1 MWGECD
7 VRGLHQS
14 VWLRQFGS
22 AALVVR
28 DGHLLVGCLLGVA
41 TADGSAYVHLV
52 AVRRTHG
59 AAGSA
64 GSGDVT

>member
-1 MWGECD
+1 
-7 VRGLHQS
+7 

-64 GSGDVT
+64 SSGDVT